1 MSEPATDQA
10 SEGGQEG
17 ASFDEGRYL
26 YCAVDTADAV
36 GASIDTPG
44 VGDGT
49 PYLLEQNGVGLV
61 VQACS
66 SPYDS
71 TEPATVRRWLLQHQA
86 VIDEAGETFGTP
98 LPFRFDTILKGD
110 DDRARAWLDDAA
122 DRIADEL
129 DAFAQQWE
137 YRIEVVREQ
146 AVLADQLA
154 RGDDR
159 LAELRDEREN
169 ANEGTAF
176 LLEKQ
181 YEQEVRGL
189 TERRHRSEMESLADS
204 LRDFATDVRAVDRPA
219 VGIGDERAAAEDE
232 HRDTL
237 AVLAPERQSG
247 DIGDL
252 LDEHAAQP
260 GVEIRFTGPWPP
272 YTFAPELGRDS

>member
-1 MSEPATDQA
+1 MSESPTDQA
-10 SEGGQEG
+10 SEGGQESV
-17 ASFDEGRYL
+17 SFDEGRYL

-36 GASIDTPG
+36 GPSIDTPG

-49 PYLLEQNGVGLV
+49 PYLIERNGVGLV

-66 SPYDS
+66 SPYES

-129 DAFAQQWE
+129 EAFAQQWE
-137 YRIEVVREQ
+137 YRIEVLRDQ
-146 AVLADQLA
+146 ADIADQIA
-154 RGDDR
+154 TDDDH
-159 LAELRDEREN
+159 LAELREEREN
-169 ANEGTAF
+169 APEGTAF
-176 LLEKQ
+176 LLDKQ

-189 TERRHRSEMESLADS
+189 TERRHRSEMESLAER

-219 VGIGDERAAAEDE
+219 AGLGDERTATEGE

-237 AVLAPERQSG
+237 AVLTPERQEG